1 MSVFECRKFNELRR
15 IVSMLLDSEKQE
27 LIESLLDTRKKL
39 LWLLEQTPTNDEQR
53 RFIKRAKEMLEQVDD
68 YLRYF
73 NVELPS

>member
-1 MSVFECRKFNELRR
+1 
-15 IVSMLLDSEKQE
+15 MLLDSEKQE